1 MSQLIPDGLY
11 IIDKS
16 AAGFQGDAC
25 MTTSFPPGSTRLCTS
40 STSEA
45 GEEMIKWEVKF
56 DASKQAYT
64 FRNPATGRYA
74 SFDGQPETNT
84 QLYGRETP
92 RFFQLIPSEE
102 GINRFH
108 ILAKDSDANIDYSPL
123 MSYPPLLTLQAADSP
138 FTGGTRSN
146 WQFILSTA
154 AV

>member
-11 IIDKS
+11 TIDKS
-16 AAGFQGDAC
+16 AAGFQGNAC
-25 MTTSFPPGSTRLCTS
+25 MAISFPPGSTRLRTS
-40 STSEA
+40 RTSEA

-56 DASKQAYT
+56 DASEQAYT
-64 FRNPATGRYA
+64 FRNPATGHFA
-74 SFDGQPETNT
+74 SFNGQPETNV

-102 GINRFH
+102 GINRLH
-108 ILAKDSDANIDYSPL
+108 ILAKDSNANIDNSPL

-146 WQFILSTA
+146 WQFIPTT
-154 AV
+154 V